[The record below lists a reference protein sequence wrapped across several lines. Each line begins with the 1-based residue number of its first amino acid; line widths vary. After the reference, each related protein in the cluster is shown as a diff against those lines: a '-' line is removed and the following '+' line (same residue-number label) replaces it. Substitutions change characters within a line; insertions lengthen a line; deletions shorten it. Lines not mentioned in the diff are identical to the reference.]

1 MKIIFHPLLLLLTAF
16 LNANFTC
23 IAQPVASF
31 SLDRYNIC
39 SGTTFQMINTSTMAN
54 KYVWMIEGT
63 VYSNARDTL
72 ANLSDSCYDR
82 KEISLIAIDT
92 VSGMS
97 DTARAYTEIIGAC
110 YFHWTGTF
118 LSCPG
123 DTISLGIF
131 PEEIATRFTLSAPVT
146 VLAGCETCPFIE
158 FIQLSPSLIVD
169 RRSTYYGDC
178 SEITTYEYFCQTTT
192 VETVENSSFEIFP
205 NPAMDQVKVHIR
217 GRLPESLSLIDL
229 NGQCLFTKK
238 ITEPLHH
245 LELKDYPDGVYFLR
259 TQYREGTFK
268 IRRLILLK

>member
-1 MKIIFHPLLLLLTAF
+1 
-16 LNANFTC
+16 
-23 IAQPVASF
+23 
-31 SLDRYNIC
+31 
-39 SGTTFQMINTSTMAN
+39 MAN

-110 YFHWTGTF
+110 YFHWTGSF

-146 VLAGCETCPFIE
+146 VLAGCDTCPFIE
-158 FIQLSPSLIVD
+158 FVQLSPNLVVD

-178 SEITTYEYFCQTTT
+178 SETTTYEYFCQVSP
-192 VETVENSSFEIFP
+192 VETIENISVEIFP
-205 NPAMDQVKVHIR
+205 NPVRDKLSVRIR
-217 GRLPESLSLIDL
+217 EPLPESLNLFDL
-229 NGQCLFTKK
+229 NGRCLFTKK
-238 ITEPLHH
+238 ITTTVHQ
-245 LELKDYPDGVYFLR
+245 LEMQDYPDGVYILR
-259 TQYREGTFK
+259 IKYPDGTFEAQK
-268 IRRLILLK
+268 LVLSKE